1 VIEKKLGYLVT
12 TKLVT
17 SSVYIYILS
26 VYPNHMM
33 SAYSHPLQAG
43 IVNVKSVPQ
52 PLVAVL
58 M

>member
-1 VIEKKLGYLVT
+1 MKACNIQRYDKTPDVIG
-12 TKLVT
+12 
-17 SSVYIYILS
+17 IYILS

-33 SAYSHPLQAG
+33 YAYSHPLQAG
-43 IVNVKSVPQ
+43 IGNVKSVPQ